1 MSVDPLRKSAE
12 MSPKYPGLKHQP
24 VSGRGGGALV
34 QSIRRFLRAQFGH
47 PTGFLGSIA
56 GKIMARRPSNL
67 DRSRWVISLLDIKP
81 TDRVLEVGFGPG
93 LAIEMASEIAAQGF
107 VAGIDHSKEMVTQAT
122 RRNAEAVRNGRVAL
136 YQGSAARPPQF
147 DELFDKV
154 FTINSIHFWEDP
166 VECLSGLRRLMKP
179 QGLIA
184 VAIQPR
190 SRDATDETTAIIGEE
205 IAANLKRA
213 GFTDCRVE
221 IRKTSTAAVACILG
235 RS

>member
-1 MSVDPLRKSAE
+1 MSVDSPRKSAE
-12 MSPKYPGLKHQP
+12 TSPKYPGLEHQP

-47 PTGFLGSIA
+47 PTGFVGSIA

-67 DRSRWVISLLDIKP
+67 DRIRWVISLLEIRPK
-81 TDRVLEVGFGPG
+81 DRVLEIGFGPG
-93 LAIEMASEIAAQGF
+93 VAIKMASEIAAQGF
-107 VAGIDHSKEMVTQAT
+107 VAGIDHSKEMARQAT
-122 RRNAEAVRNGRVAL
+122 RRNSEAVRNGRVAL
-136 YQGSAARPPQF
+136 YQGSAASPPAF
-147 DELFDKV
+147 DEPFDKV
-154 FTINSIHFWEDP
+154 FTINSIHFWENP
-166 VECLSGLRRLMKP
+166 VQCLDGLRRLMKP

-190 SRDATDETTAIIGEE
+190 SRTATDETTAIIGDE

-221 IRKTSTAAVACILG
+221 IRKTSSTAVACILG